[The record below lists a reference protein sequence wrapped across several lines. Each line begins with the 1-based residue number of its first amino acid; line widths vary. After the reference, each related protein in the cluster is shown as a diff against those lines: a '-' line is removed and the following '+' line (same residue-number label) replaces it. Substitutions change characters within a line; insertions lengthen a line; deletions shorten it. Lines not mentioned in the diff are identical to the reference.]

1 MKKFCLASALM
12 LSAIFA
18 IACPVCERQQPKI
31 LRGITHGAG
40 PDSSWDYIIVWTMV
54 VIVLL
59 SLGFSIRWLV
69 RPGEKS
75 DNHIKTLILN
85 NQ

>member
-1 MKKFCLASALM
+1 MKRICLAAALI
-12 LSAIFA
+12 LSGMYA
-18 IACPVCERQQPKI
+18 IACPVCERQQPEI

-40 PDSSWDYIIVWTMV
+40 PDSSWDYIIVWAMV
-54 VIVLL
+54 VIVIL
-59 SLGFSIRWLV
+59 SLGLSIRWLV

-75 DNHIKTLILN
+75 DQHIKTLILN